1 MVLDV
6 VLLILLAA
14 GFLLG
19 VLRGAVRQLIVV
31 GAWLV
36 TFIVAA
42 YLRPLV
48 GDWIASNASDYSHE
62 HVEMLAFALTFVV
75 LFGLA
80 VLAIEIGGKTIQLT
94 QRVALDEVLGG
105 FLALGATVLAIASL
119 AIILDSYYAANPS
132 LAASEL
138 DIARQLNA
146 AFGRS
151 AIIGAMHDSLIPG
164 LMAILGPVLPAD
176 IRAVYP

>member
-1 MVLDV
+1 MEVDV

-19 VLRGAVRQLIVV
+19 VLRGAVRQLIVI

-48 GDWIASNASDYSHE
+48 GDWIAANAAGYSRE
-62 HVEMLAFALTFVV
+62 HVDMLAFLLSFLV
-75 LFGLA
+75 LFTLA
-80 VLAIEIGGKTIQLT
+80 VLVIEIGGTTIQLT
-94 QRVALDEVLGG
+94 QRVALDEILGG
-105 FLALGATVLAIASL
+105 FLALGATILVVGSV
-119 AIILDSYYAANPS
+119 AIILDTYFAANPS
-132 LAASEL
+132 RATSEL

-146 AFGRS
+146 AFDRS
-151 AIIGAMHDSLIPG
+151 AIISAMHDSLIPG
-164 LMAILGPVLPAD
+164 LMALLGPVLPAD
-176 IRAVYP
+176 IRAVYS